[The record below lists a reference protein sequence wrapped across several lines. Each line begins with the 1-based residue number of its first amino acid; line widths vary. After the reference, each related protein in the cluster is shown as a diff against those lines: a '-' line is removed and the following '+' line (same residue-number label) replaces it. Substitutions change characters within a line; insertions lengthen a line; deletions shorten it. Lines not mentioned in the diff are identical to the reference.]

1 MRFIT
6 KDTLRIVN
14 GLFIFLTIFQILFDL
29 ANGLTLGEIISVKY
43 IAIKLVVAIVLAI
56 VFAGVYKLF
65 SNLTEKIKFL
75 EEKQVVKP
83 SDENPND
90 LVVVAKFHD
99 HVYKGTSGWI
109 SNKPDSGQN
118 SNEPSDFRTA
128 FRRRLYPELIS
139 SLMLP
144 GVFIPL
150 KKRDKKHQS
159 QRKSITLLHTL

>member
-14 GLFIFLTIFQILFDL
+14 GLFIFLTIIQILFDL
-29 ANGLTLGEIISVKY
+29 ANGLTLSEIMSVKY

-56 VFAGVYKLF
+56 VFVGVYKLF

-90 LVVVAKFHD
+90 LVVVTKFHD
-99 HVYKGTSGWI
+99 HVKAHIAKGVLETNGI
-109 SNKPDSGQN
+109 EAIIFG
-118 SNEPSDFRTA
+118 EPLQGTVTVATNLIPMSVMVRRCDLETA
-128 FRRRLYPELIS
+128 T
-139 SLMLP
+139 
-144 GVFIPL
+144 
-150 KKRDKKHQS
+150 K
-159 QRKSITLLHTL
+159 LLSTEMKEYLS

>member
-29 ANGLTLGEIISVKY
+29 ANGLTLGEIMSVKY

-75 EEKQVVKP
+75 EEKL
-83 SDENPND
+83 N
-90 LVVVAKFHD
+90 
-99 HVYKGTSGWI
+99 
-109 SNKPDSGQN
+109 
-118 SNEPSDFRTA
+118 
-128 FRRRLYPELIS
+128 
-139 SLMLP
+139 
-144 GVFIPL
+144 
-150 KKRDKKHQS
+150 
-159 QRKSITLLHTL
+159 

>member
-29 ANGLTLGEIISVKY
+29 ANGLTLGEIMSVKH

-56 VFAGVYKLF
+56 VFAGAYKLF

-90 LVVVAKFHD
+90 LVVVTKFQD
-99 HVYKGTSGWI
+99 HVKAHIAKGVLETNGI
-109 SNKPDSGQN
+109 EAIIFG
-118 SNEPSDFRTA
+118 EPLQGTVTVAANLIPMSVMVRRCDLETA
-128 FRRRLYPELIS
+128 T
-139 SLMLP
+139 
-144 GVFIPL
+144 
-150 KKRDKKHQS
+150 K
-159 QRKSITLLHTL
+159 LLSTEMKEYLS

>member
-1 MRFIT
+1 MRSIT

-29 ANGLTLGEIISVKY
+29 ANGLTLGEIMSVKY

-56 VFAGVYKLF
+56 VFAVVYKLF

-83 SDENPND
+83 SDENPNN

-99 HVYKGTSGWI
+99 HVKAHIAKGVLETNGI
-109 SNKPDSGQN
+109 EAIIFG
-118 SNEPSDFRTA
+118 EPLQATVAVAANLIPMSVMVRRCDLETA
-128 FRRRLYPELIS
+128 A
-139 SLMLP
+139 
-144 GVFIPL
+144 
-150 KKRDKKHQS
+150 K
-159 QRKSITLLHTL
+159 LLSTEMKEYLN

>member
-14 GLFIFLTIFQILFDL
+14 GLFIFLTIIQILFDL
-29 ANGLTLGEIISVKY
+29 ANGLTLSEIMSVKY

-56 VFAGVYKLF
+56 VFVGVYKLF

-90 LVVVAKFHD
+90 LVVVTKFHD
-99 HVYKGTSGWI
+99 HVKAHIAKGVLETNGI
-109 SNKPDSGQN
+109 EAIIFG
-118 SNEPSDFRTA
+118 EPLQGTVTVAANLIPMSVMVRRCDLETA
-128 FRRRLYPELIS
+128 T
-139 SLMLP
+139 
-144 GVFIPL
+144 
-150 KKRDKKHQS
+150 K
-159 QRKSITLLHTL
+159 LLSTEMKEYLN

>member
-29 ANGLTLGEIISVKY
+29 ANGLTLGEIMSVKH

-56 VFAGVYKLF
+56 VFAGAYKLF

-83 SDENPND
+83 SDENPNN

-99 HVYKGTSGWI
+99 HVKAHIAKGVLETNGI
-109 SNKPDSGQN
+109 EAIIFG
-118 SNEPSDFRTA
+118 EPLQGTVTVAANLIPMSVMVRRCDLETA
-128 FRRRLYPELIS
+128 T
-139 SLMLP
+139 
-144 GVFIPL
+144 
-150 KKRDKKHQS
+150 K
-159 QRKSITLLHTL
+159 LLSTEMKEYLS

>member
-29 ANGLTLGEIISVKY
+29 ANRLTIGEIMSVKY

-83 SDENPND
+83 SDENPNN

-99 HVYKGTSGWI
+99 HVKAHIAKGVLETNGI
-109 SNKPDSGQN
+109 EAIIFG
-118 SNEPSDFRTA
+118 EPLQGTIAVAANLIPMSVMVRRCDLETA
-128 FRRRLYPELIS
+128 T
-139 SLMLP
+139 
-144 GVFIPL
+144 
-150 KKRDKKHQS
+150 K
-159 QRKSITLLHTL
+159 LLSTEMKGL

>member
-29 ANGLTLGEIISVKY
+29 ANRLTLGEIMSVKY
-43 IAIKLVVAIVLAI
+43 IAIKLVVAIVLSI

-83 SDENPND
+83 SDENPNN

-99 HVYKGTSGWI
+99 HVKAHIAKGVLETNGIEAIIFGELLQGTVTVAANLIPMSVMVRRC
-109 SNKPDSGQN
+109 DL
-118 SNEPSDFRTA
+118 ETA
-128 FRRRLYPELIS
+128 T
-139 SLMLP
+139 
-144 GVFIPL
+144 
-150 KKRDKKHQS
+150 K
-159 QRKSITLLHTL
+159 LLSTKMKEYLS

>member
-14 GLFIFLTIFQILFDL
+14 GLFIFLTIIQILFDL
-29 ANGLTLGEIISVKY
+29 ANGLTLSEIMSVKY

-56 VFAGVYKLF
+56 VFVGVYKLF

-90 LVVVAKFHD
+90 LVVVTKFHD
-99 HVYKGTSGWI
+99 HVKAHIAKGVLETNGI
-109 SNKPDSGQN
+109 EAIIFG
-118 SNEPSDFRTA
+118 EPLQGTVTVAANLIPMNVMVRRCDLETA
-128 FRRRLYPELIS
+128 T
-139 SLMLP
+139 
-144 GVFIPL
+144 
-150 KKRDKKHQS
+150 K
-159 QRKSITLLHTL
+159 LLSTEMKEYLS

>member
-29 ANGLTLGEIISVKY
+29 ANGLTLGEIMSVKY

-83 SDENPND
+83 SDDP
-90 LVVVAKFHD
+90 
-99 HVYKGTSGWI
+99 
-109 SNKPDSGQN
+109 
-118 SNEPSDFRTA
+118 RTA
-128 FRRRLYPELIS
+128 CNS
-139 SLMLP
+139 
-144 GVFIPL
+144 
-150 KKRDKKHQS
+150 
-159 QRKSITLLHTL
+159 

>member
-29 ANGLTLGEIISVKY
+29 ANGLTLGEIMSVKY
-43 IAIKLVVAIVLAI
+43 IAIKLVVAIVLSI

-83 SDENPND
+83 SDENPNN

-99 HVYKGTSGWI
+99 HVKAHIAKGVLETNGIEAIIFGELLQGTVTVAANLIPMSVMVRRC
-109 SNKPDSGQN
+109 DL
-118 SNEPSDFRTA
+118 ETA
-128 FRRRLYPELIS
+128 
-139 SLMLP
+139 M
-144 GVFIPL
+144 
-150 KKRDKKHQS
+150 K
-159 QRKSITLLHTL
+159 LLSTEMKEYLN